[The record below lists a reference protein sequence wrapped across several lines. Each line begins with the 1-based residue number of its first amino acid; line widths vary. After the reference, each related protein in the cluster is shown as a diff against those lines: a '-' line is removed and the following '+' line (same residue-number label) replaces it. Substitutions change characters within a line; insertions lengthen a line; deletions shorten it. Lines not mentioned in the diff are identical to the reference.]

1 MSQSY
6 DTDAFEDLLYEADE
20 GPAYQRRRAAGGA
33 DPWDE
38 ADLGD
43 EWDEGDAWDDG
54 YDDGMDAMDAMED
67 AVAAALAADDADEFF
82 RRALRGLRS
91 IGRTVGRVARRVA
104 PVVGRVARVVAPI
117 ASALPIPQAQLIG
130 RVANVVGRLM
140 ADGADEADAL
150 DELYDFAEDEEDAV
164 DLAAPVIAGLTI
176 RTVMPGAARLPHA
189 QRRQLVR
196 SVTRS
201 VQTLA
206 RRQGPAAVRATPAVL
221 RQARRT
227 AARQVGARPPARA
240 LPAAV
245 ARTTAQVARSPRAV
259 RALTRPAGAAARPP
273 ACPNCGR
280 LGAARRAAGRPMMR
294 LA

>member
-6 DTDAFEDLLYEADE
+6 DTDGFEDLFYEADE
-20 GPAYQRRRAAGGA
+20 GPARQSRRLGGA
-33 DPWDE
+33 DTWDE
-38 ADLGD
+38 VDA
-43 EWDEGDAWDDG
+43 WDEGDAWDEFDAGNDG
-54 YDDGMDAMDAMED
+54 MDAMED
-67 AVAAALAADDADEFF
+67 AVAAALSADDADEFF
-82 RRALRGLRS
+82 RRALRGLRNV
-91 IGRTVGRVARRVA
+91 GRTVGRVARRVA
-104 PVVGRVARVVAPI
+104 PVIGQVARVVGPI

-176 RTVMPGAARLPHA
+176 RTVMPGASRLPHA

-206 RRQGPAAVRATPAVL
+206 RRQGPAAVRAAPAVL
-221 RQARRT
+221 RQARRVV
-227 AARQVGARPPARA
+227 ARQGARPPVRA

-245 ARTTAQVARSPRAV
+245 ARTTAQVARNPRAV
-259 RALTRPAGAAARPP
+259 RALTRPAVAAQPS

-280 LGAARRAAGRPMMR
+280 MARTRGGGARRLAMHAA
-294 LA
+294 